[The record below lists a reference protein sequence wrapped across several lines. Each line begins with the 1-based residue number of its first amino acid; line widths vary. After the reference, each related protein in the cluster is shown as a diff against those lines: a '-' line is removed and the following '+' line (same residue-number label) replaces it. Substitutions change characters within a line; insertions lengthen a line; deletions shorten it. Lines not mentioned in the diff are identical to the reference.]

1 MQGFFS
7 PFPRGTSSLSVS
19 REYLALRDGPRRFRQ
34 DFTCPALL
42 GYAIRRYA
50 SVSVTG
56 LSPSVVRL
64 SRRFTY
70 RASGSLGR
78 LLRVIPTAP
87 HNPEGTRVHSVWA
100 IPLSLATTDGIADCF
115 LFLRVL
121 RCFTSPGSL
130 IAAMDSP
137 QAEAALPAPG
147 FPIRKSTDQSLVS
160 GSP

>member
-19 REYLALRDGPRRFRQ
+19 REYLALPDGPGRFRQ

-42 GYAIRRYA
+42 GYAVRELRTI
-50 SVSVTG
+50 SVTG
-56 LSPSVVRL
+56 LSPSMVRL

-70 RASGSLGR
+70 RASGSLDR

-87 HNPEGTRVHSVWA
+87 RNPEGTRVHSVWA
-100 IPLSLATTDGIADCF
+100 VPLSLATTNGIADCF

-130 IAAMDSP
+130 PATMNSSQD
-137 QAEAALPAPG
+137 EAVLPATG